1 MAALIAS
8 SANIE
13 QWILTGG
20 NASSSAIE
28 LFVIVPASS
37 IDLPL
42 THSVTSEELAIADPQ
57 P

>member
-20 NASSSAIE
+20 NASSSAIW
-28 LFVIVPASS
+28 LFLIAPASS

-42 THSVTSEELAIADPQ
+42 THSVTRLLDAIAEPH